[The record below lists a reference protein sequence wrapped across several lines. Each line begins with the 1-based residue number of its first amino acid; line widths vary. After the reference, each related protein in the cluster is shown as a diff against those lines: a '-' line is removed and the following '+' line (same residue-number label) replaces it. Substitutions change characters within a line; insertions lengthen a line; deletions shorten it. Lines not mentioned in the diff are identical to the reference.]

1 MLTIHADNSLHS
13 MSCTLHLHK
22 IQWIVGSQTMEGKNV
37 IIFGQAGKALRAGA
51 RANKIVRIFVRVLK
65 YSKVL
70 KVFRY
75 TPKASMRLKAVA
87 KVLSETG
94 KVDDVPEKSRV
105 GAAMTDLMN
114 QRCTIN
120 DNVFACHE
128 VKVAALFSCHVT
140 PF

>member
-1 MLTIHADNSLHS
+1 
-13 MSCTLHLHK
+13 
-22 IQWIVGSQTMEGKNV
+22 
-37 IIFGQAGKALRAGA
+37 
-51 RANKIVRIFVRVLK
+51 VRVLK

-114 QRCTIN
+114 QRY
-120 DNVFACHE
+120 A
-128 VKVAALFSCHVT
+128 
-140 PF
+140 

>member
-1 MLTIHADNSLHS
+1 
-13 MSCTLHLHK
+13 
-22 IQWIVGSQTMEGKNV
+22 MEGKNV

-114 QRCTIN
+114 QRCIIN
-120 DNVFACHE
+120 DDYHDYHVFACDE
-128 VKVAALFSCHVT
+128 VKVAVLFSCHVT
-140 PF
+140 PFKNPQNVVFYYCGL